1 MSDLF
6 NDDNDETFSDKINL
20 DDLYSKK
27 QQSDLNKLH
36 VFNKILNRV
45 HNKIKLTSRQHNSQ
59 QCCWYVVPEMILG
72 VPRFDHASCIT
83 YIVEKLQDNGFIVKY
98 THPNLLFI
106 SWNHWIPG
114 YVRNEIKKKTGIT
127 VDGFG
132 NRVQKHSNQQGGNSG
147 SMKQLTFQNNE
158 PEDPNNLL
166 FQHSKLKGKNNG
178 DNGKKNGKNNKDYK
192 SIDSYKP
199 SGIIYDNKFINSL
212 RDKFK

>member
-6 NDDNDETFSDKINL
+6 NDDNEEEFSDKINL

-59 QCCWYVVPEMILG
+59 HCCWYVVPEMILG

-83 YIVEKLQDNGFIVKY
+83 YLVEKLQDNGFIVKY

-132 NRVQKHSNQQGGNSG
+132 NRVQKHSNQQGGNG
-147 SMKQLTFQNNE
+147 SMKKLTFQTNE

-166 FQHSKLKGKNNG
+166 FQHNKMKGKNNS
-178 DNGKKNGKNNKDYK
+178 DKGKKNGKNNKDYK

-199 SGIIYDNKFINSL
+199 SGIIYDNKFITSL

>member
-6 NDDNDETFSDKINL
+6 NDDNEEEFSDKINL

-59 QCCWYVVPEMILG
+59 HCCWYVVPEMILG

-83 YIVEKLQDNGFIVKY
+83 YLVEKLQDNGFIVKY

-114 YVRNEIKKKTGIT
+114 YVRNEIKKKTEIT
-127 VDGFG
+127 VDGLG
-132 NRVQKHSNQQGGNSG
+132 NRVQKHSNQQGGNG
-147 SMKQLTFQNNE
+147 SMKKLTFQTNE

-166 FQHSKLKGKNNG
+166 FQHNKMKGKNNG

-199 SGIIYDNKFINSL
+199 SGIIYDNKFITSL

>member
-1 MSDLF
+1 F
-6 NDDNDETFSDKINL
+6 NDDNEEEFSDKINL

-59 QCCWYVVPEMILG
+59 HCCWYVVPEMILG

-83 YIVEKLQDNGFIVKY
+83 YLVEKLQDNGFIIKY

-132 NRVQKHSNQQGGNSG
+132 NRVQKHSNQQGGNG
-147 SMKQLTFQNNE
+147 SMKKLTFKINE

-166 FQHSKLKGKNNG
+166 FQHNKMKGKNNG
-178 DNGKKNGKNNKDYK
+178 DKEKKNGKNNKDYK

-199 SGIIYDNKFINSL
+199 SGIIYDNKFITSL

>member
-6 NDDNDETFSDKINL
+6 NDDNEEEFSDKINL

-59 QCCWYVVPEMILG
+59 HCCWYVVPEMILG

-83 YIVEKLQDNGFIVKY
+83 YLVEKLQDNGFIIKY

-132 NRVQKHSNQQGGNSG
+132 NRVQKHSNQQGGNG
-147 SMKQLTFQNNE
+147 SMKKLTFKINE

-166 FQHSKLKGKNNG
+166 FQHNKMKGKNNG
-178 DNGKKNGKNNKDYK
+178 DKEKKNGKNNKDYK

-199 SGIIYDNKFINSL
+199 SGIIYDNKFITSL

>member
-6 NDDNDETFSDKINL
+6 NDDNEEEFSDKINL

-59 QCCWYVVPEMILG
+59 HCCWYVVPEMILG

-83 YIVEKLQDNGFIVKY
+83 YLVEKLQDNGFIVKY

-132 NRVQKHSNQQGGNSG
+132 NRVQKHSKQQGGNG
-147 SMKQLTFQNNE
+147 SMKKLTFQTNE

-166 FQHSKLKGKNNG
+166 FQHNKMKGKNNS
-178 DNGKKNGKNNKDYK
+178 DKGKKNGKNNKDYK

-199 SGIIYDNKFINSL
+199 SGIIYDNKFITSL

>member
-1 MSDLF
+1 M
-6 NDDNDETFSDKINL
+6 
-20 DDLYSKK
+20 
-27 QQSDLNKLH
+27 
-36 VFNKILNRV
+36 
-45 HNKIKLTSRQHNSQ
+45 
-59 QCCWYVVPEMILG
+59 
-72 VPRFDHASCIT
+72 
-83 YIVEKLQDNGFIVKY
+83 EKLQDNGFIIKY

-132 NRVQKHSNQQGGNSG
+132 NRVQKHSNQQGGNG
-147 SMKQLTFQNNE
+147 SMKKLTFKINE

-166 FQHSKLKGKNNG
+166 FQHNKMKGKNNG
-178 DNGKKNGKNNKDYK
+178 DKGKKNGKNNKDYK

-199 SGIIYDNKFINSL
+199 SGIIYDNKFITSL

>member
-72 VPRFDHASCIT
+72 VPPFDHASCIT

-132 NRVQKHSNQQGGNSG
+132 NRVQKHSNQQGGNGG

-178 DNGKKNGKNNKDYK
+178 DNGKKNGKNNQRKK
-192 SIDSYKP
+192 QQ
-199 SGIIYDNKFINSL
+199 GL
-212 RDKFK
+212 